1 MFGEVRIELLEDV
14 LETAIGVF
22 YVQGFVF
29 PLLLRILSKLVA
41 FEEPLLLFF
50 GDGLVGVGA
59 TGWVGALEGGVRK
72 LGALLVAAGR
82 GRGQAVVLGV
92 EVEEGGGAGLVGGEA
107 GVEGVAV
114 VGEVAFDLLV

>member
-14 LETAIGVF
+14 LETAIRVL

-41 FEEPLLLFF
+41 FEQPLLLLF

-59 TGWVGALEGGVRK
+59 TGWV
-72 LGALLVAAGR
+72 
-82 GRGQAVVLGV
+82 
-92 EVEEGGGAGLVGGEA
+92 
-107 GVEGVAV
+107 
-114 VGEVAFDLLV
+114 